1 MNDESVKV
9 TIEEALKINKV
20 YHSLKIKNFND
31 FTTLKT
37 QNDETFINKMKFV
50 EKLNNVTDENR
61 VLMKNK

>member
-1 MNDESVKV
+1 MLFNDTFFKESLKMNDESVKV

-37 QNDETFINKMKFV
+37 QKDETFINKMKFV
-50 EKLNNVTDENR
+50 EK
-61 VLMKNK
+61 